1 MTTGAGLDALPATP
15 AVAALR
21 QAVQALPPAD
31 RPAYRS
37 AGTLDH
43 APGHAFARGPGLYLL
58 LFDTPAGPRAYSGMA
73 LDLRTRLQQ
82 HRRCAQALGVSVA
95 RHQVLVAPVAPGADA
110 AARLRRIEHAL
121 HRSLLGRHRAVMTN
135 QRHEIELPPRA
146 LDTPPFTPEE
156 NSMHTMTCQCGGCRA
171 ASAFELLE
179 FAQAPDSETD
189 SERDTEV
196 WNEAGFGGD
205 AEAPVFNE
213 AMEYELAMELL
224 SVNSE
229 EELDLFLGRL
239 VKGAWKG
246 LRKVGRGLIRPLGK
260 VLKGVAKA
268 ALPFVGG
275 ALGSLIPIPGVGT
288 ALGTALGGAVSK
300 ALESEHADGHEQEV
314 DMARRFVRLAG
325 VAARRAARVAPNG
338 DGLDGRSGLDLA
350 SRVVMEAAQRI
361 TSPRDAVR
369 HGPAAG
375 RWQRRGSQVV
385 VMGL

>member
-1 MTTGAGLDALPATP
+1 VP
-15 AVAALR
+15 
-21 QAVQALPPAD
+21 
-31 RPAYRS
+31 S
-37 AGTLDH
+37 
-43 APGHAFARGPGLYLL
+43 
-58 LFDTPAGPRAYSGMA
+58 
-73 LDLRTRLQQ
+73 
-82 HRRCAQALGVSVA
+82 
-95 RHQVLVAPVAPGADA
+95 GADA

-121 HRSLLGRHRAVMTN
+121 HRSLLGRHRALMTN
-135 QRHEIELPPRA
+135 QRHEIELPPHA
-146 LDTPPFTPEE
+146 LDAPPFTHEE
-156 NSMHTMTCQCGGCRA
+156 KSMHTMTCQCGGCR
-171 ASAFELLE
+171 SGGAFELLE
-179 FAQAPDSETD
+179 FAHAPDSETYSETD
-189 SERDTEV
+189 SEFDSEM
-196 WNEAGFGGD
+196 WNEAGFGD
-205 AEAPVFNE
+205 AEGPVFNE
-213 AMEYELAMELL
+213 ATEYELAMELL

-246 LRKVGRGLIRPLGK
+246 LKKVGRGLIRPLGK

-275 ALGSLIPIPGVGT
+275 ALGSLIPVPGVGT

-325 VAARRAARVAPNG
+325 VAARRAARVAPDT
-338 DGLDGRSGLDLA
+338 DGLDVGRGLDLA

-361 TSPRDAVR
+361 APARDALQR
-369 HGPAAG
+369 GPAAG